1 MTPNA
6 SRRQFFKNTGAVSAA
21 AMWGGVGAGLTA
33 CGGDSS
39 PAPTSEDPLLALTA
53 TQVVASIKNGTL
65 KAETYMAAMIARA
78 KAASGL
84 NAMIYLNEAEA
95 LKAAK
100 AVDVAKAA
108 GTPLGAL
115 AGLPIVVKDNINTKD
130 MKTTGGT
137 PALRN
142 HQPKKNAPSLQ
153 KLIDAGA
160 IVLGKSNLHEWAF
173 GITSTNF
180 TLGTD
185 QSGAAARPCKNPYDN
200 SRIPG
205 GSSGGTAVAVAARFA
220 PAGLGTDTG
229 GSTRVPASFCGIAGF
244 RPSVG
249 DGAGKGRRYPDTVTD
264 ALPISTTRDTLG
276 PMARTVADIALLDA
290 VITGGTVPMP
300 KALKGLKI
308 GLPSA
313 FWAGLDDKVKPVAE
327 AAKKKLADAGVDF
340 VEATPTVDLADIMKL
355 NGDISFQIALHE
367 PIHAIPAYFAS
378 ADNAPARTV
387 KQIRDLV
394 VSPDVAGAFSAS
406 NDDDLTTGPTSTAPF
421 NEANFHA
428 KYVGIL
434 GAGGGRETLQKLY
447 TDYFALAKVD
457 CVLFPTTL
465 LAAPMI
471 DAANGSKNLSYTSG
485 GVEQKDKDTFGT
497 CIRNTDPCTNA
508 GIPSLSIPAGLTA
521 GGLPVGMQID
531 GPLGSD
537 INLLAIGMAIEAVW
551 GSLKAPAL

>member
-1 MTPNA
+1 MTTST
-6 SRRQFFKNTGAVSAA
+6 SRRNFFKNTGAVSAA
-21 AMWGGVGAGLTA
+21 AMLGGVGAGLTA

-39 PAPTSEDPLLALTA
+39 STPEDPLLALTA
-53 TQVVASIKNGTL
+53 TQVVANIKNGTL
-65 KAETYMAAMIARA
+65 KAEIYMTAMIARA

-84 NAMIYLNEAEA
+84 NAMIFLNEAEA

-100 AVDVAKAA
+100 AIDADKAA
-108 GTPLGAL
+108 GKTLGAL

-137 PALRN
+137 PSLRN
-142 HQPKKNAPSLQ
+142 HQPTTNAPSLQ

-205 GSSGGTAVAVAARFA
+205 GSSGGNGVAIAARFA

-249 DGAGKGRRYPDTVTD
+249 DGVGKGRRYPDTATD
-264 ALPISTTRDTLG
+264 ALPISTTRDTVG

-290 VITGGTVPMP
+290 VITGGAVPTA
-300 KALKGLKI
+300 KALKGLKVGI
-308 GLPSA
+308 PAA
-313 FWAGLDDKVKPVAE
+313 FWAGLDDSVKPVAD
-327 AAKKKLADAGVDF
+327 AAKKKLADAGVVF
-340 VEATPTVDLADIMKL
+340 VDADLTGIMAL
-355 NGDISFQIALHE
+355 NDSMSFPIALHE
-367 PIHAIPAYFAS
+367 PVAAIPAYLTAN
-378 ADNAPARTV
+378 NAPVTTV
-387 KQIRDLV
+387 AQVQAGLA
-394 VSPDVAGAFSAS
+394 SPDVAGAFGAIAG
-406 NDDDLTTGPTSTAPF
+406 DVFADPYAAAMVPLT
-421 NEANFHA
+421 
-428 KYVGIL
+428 
-434 GAGGGRETLQKLY
+434 GGRAQLQKLY
-447 TDYFALAKVD
+447 KDYFAAQGVE
-457 CVLFPTTL
+457 CVLFPTTI
-465 LAAPMI
+465 LAAPRI
-471 DAANGSKNLSYTSG
+471 DAANGSKNLSYTVG

-537 INLLAIGMAIEAVW
+537 TNLLAIGMGMEAQW
-551 GSLKAPAL
+551 GSVKAPAV

>member
-1 MTPNA
+1 LTTNT
-6 SRRQFFKNTGAVSAA
+6 SRRNFFKNTGAVSAA
-21 AMWGGVGAGLTA
+21 AMLGGVGVSAGLTA
-33 CGGDSS
+33 CGGDS
-39 PAPTSEDPLLALTA
+39 TTEDPLLALTA
-53 TQVVASIKNGTL
+53 TQVVANIKNGSL
-65 KAETYMAAMIARA
+65 KAETYMVAMIARA

-84 NAMIYLNEAEA
+84 NAMIFLNEAEA

-100 AVDVAKAA
+100 AVDADKAA
-108 GTPLGAL
+108 GKTLGTL

-130 MKTTGGT
+130 MKTTAGT

-229 GSTRVPASFCGIAGF
+229 GSTREPASFCGIAGF

-249 DGAGKGRRYPDTVTD
+249 NGAGNGRRYPDAVTD
-264 ALPISTTRDTLG
+264 ALPISTTRDTVG

-290 VITGGTVPMP
+290 VITGGTVPTA

-313 FWAGLDDKVKPVAE
+313 FWAGLDDSVKPVAE
-327 AAKKKLADAGVDF
+327 AAKKKLADAGVVF
-340 VEATPTVDLADIMKL
+340 VEPSTADLADIMTL
-355 NGDISFQIALHE
+355 NGNISFPIALHE
-367 PIHAIPAYFAS
+367 PIRAIPAYFAS

-394 VSPDVAGAFSAS
+394 ASPDVAGAFSFF

-421 NEANFHA
+421 NEANFRTA
-428 KYVGIL
+428 YVGIM

-447 TDYFALAKVD
+447 TDYFAKTGVE

-465 LAAPMI
+465 LAAPKI
-471 DAANGSKNLSYTSG
+471 DVVKGSHTLSYTVG

-508 GIPSLSIPAGLTA
+508 GLPSLSIPAGLTA
-521 GGLPVGMQID
+521 GGLPVGMEID

-537 INLLAIGMAIEAVW
+537 TNLLAIGMAIETVW
-551 GSLKAPAL
+551 GSVKAPAI

>member
-6 SRRQFFKNTGAVSAA
+6 SRRNFFKSTGAVSAA
-21 AMWGGVGAGLTA
+21 AMLGGVGAGLTA
-33 CGGDSS
+33 CGGSDSS
-39 PAPTSEDPLLALTA
+39 ATPEDPLLALTA
-53 TQVVASIKNGTL
+53 AQVVANIKNGTL

-84 NAMIYLNEAEA
+84 NGMIFLNEVEA

-100 AVDVAKAA
+100 AVDADKAT
-108 GTPLGAL
+108 GKTLGAL

-130 MKTTGGT
+130 MKTTAGT

-142 HQPKKNAPSLQ
+142 HRPQKNAPSLQ

-185 QSGAAARPCKNPYDN
+185 QSGVATRPCKNPYDN

-229 GSTRVPASFCGIAGF
+229 GSTREPASFCGIAGF

-249 DGAGKGRRYPDTVTD
+249 NGAGNGRRYPDTVTD
-264 ALPISTTRDTLG
+264 VLPISTTRDTVG

-290 VITGGTVPMP
+290 VITGGTVPTA
-300 KALKGLKI
+300 KSLKGLKI
-308 GLPSA
+308 GIPSA
-313 FWAGLDDKVKPVAE
+313 FWDGLDDSVKPVAE
-327 AAKKKLADAGVDF
+327 AAKKKLADAGVVF
-340 VEATPTVDLADIMKL
+340 VEPGTADLVDIMKL
-355 NGDISFQIALHE
+355 NGDISFPIALHE

-378 ADNAPARTV
+378 ADNAPSRTV
-387 KQIRDLV
+387 KEIRDLV
-394 VSPDVAGAFSAS
+394 ASPDVAGAFSAF
-406 NDDDLTTGPTSTAPF
+406 NDDVSGSPF

-428 KYVGIL
+428 AYVGIM
-434 GAGGGRETLQKLY
+434 GAGGGREKLQKLY
-447 TDYFALAKVD
+447 TDYFAASGVE

-465 LAAPMI
+465 LAAPKI
-471 DAANGSKNLSYTSG
+471 DPVKGSHTLGYTVG

-508 GIPSLSIPAGLTA
+508 GLPSLSIPAGMTA
-521 GGLPVGMQID
+521 GGLPVGMEID
-531 GPLGSD
+531 GPLGTD
-537 INLLAIGMAIEAVW
+537 TNLLAIGMAIEVVW
-551 GSLKAPAL
+551 GSLKAPQI